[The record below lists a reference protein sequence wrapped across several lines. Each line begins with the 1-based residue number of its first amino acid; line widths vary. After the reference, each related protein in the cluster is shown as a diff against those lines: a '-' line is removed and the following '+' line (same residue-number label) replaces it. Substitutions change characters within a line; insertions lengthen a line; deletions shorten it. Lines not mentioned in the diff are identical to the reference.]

1 MDKRQ
6 LVELERR
13 LAALNLDQVQH
24 VALVF
29 SPFLGGSDK
38 YSLTVPETGGRL
50 EFDTEAEVLAWLA
63 ARGQQERIIVKTVD
77 GRRQRSQGDGQGI
90 LMVPPPMTEE
100 QWETAVQEMANG

>member
-6 LVELERR
+6 LVALEQR

-29 SPFLGGSDK
+29 SPFPGVCDK
-38 YSLTVPETGGRL
+38 FSLTEPETGGRL
-50 EFDTEAEVLAWLA
+50 EFDTESEVIAWLS
-63 ARGQQERIIVKTVD
+63 ARGQQERIIVKTVN
-77 GRRQRSQGDGQGI
+77 GRRQRSQGNGRGI

-100 QWETAVQEMANG
+100 QWEAAVQEMTNG